1 MSVQLTV
8 SADTY
13 PTIMA
18 FVFSVLIHNNTNI
31 FKRRLDAHWQDIMGL
46 YDFCAQLQGIG
57 SHSEVFRYE

>member
-1 MSVQLTV
+1 
-8 SADTY
+8 
-13 PTIMA
+13 MA